1 MITLKSAGEVP
12 AQAPGGRTVPP
23 WLTIVACS
31 VPMFM
36 VALDNLVVSTALRT
50 LAVELKASTSDL
62 QWFVNAYVLTF
73 ACLLLTAAGLGD
85 RFGRRK
91 VFVLGIIVFTASSIA
106 CGLADTTGQ
115 LIAGRTLQGFG
126 AAAVMPLSLT
136 LLAAAVPER
145 KRGLALGLWS
155 GISGLAVA
163 GGPVVG
169 GAVVDGLDWQWI
181 FWVNVPVGVVAVPL
195 VMWALKE
202 SSVPDTRVDL
212 PGMALATGALF
223 GIVWAI
229 VNGEQDGWTSGRILG
244 MFAAGAILLVLFI
257 LWERRAPAPLLPL
270 GFYRSRAFVLS
281 NIVSATMYFGVFGSI
296 FLLSQ
301 YLQIA
306 PVRTPLHAGVLTLAW
321 TLMPMV
327 IAPIAGVLT
336 DKVGGGRLMALGLFL
351 QAAGLAWINLVAT
364 DNTPYSKLVTAMI
377 LAGTGMGFAI
387 APTAAVV
394 LASVPGEHQ
403 GKVSGANATFR
414 EIGGALG
421 IAVLS
426 TVFAN
431 SGNDRSA
438 RAFVDGLHPAVWVGG
453 GVVLFGA
460 LCGLFIPRHPGSAP
474 GTGGHGATAGEPR
487 TEEPVKA

>member
-1 MITLKSAGEVP
+1 MG
-12 AQAPGGRTVPP
+12 APSPR
-23 WLTIVACS
+23 
-31 VPMFM
+31 
-36 VALDNLVVSTALRT
+36 
-50 LAVELKASTSDL
+50 
-62 QWFVNAYVLTF
+62 
-73 ACLLLTAAGLGD
+73 
-85 RFGRRK
+85 
-91 VFVLGIIVFTASSIA
+91 
-106 CGLADTTGQ
+106 
-115 LIAGRTLQGFG
+115 
-126 AAAVMPLSLT
+126 
-136 LLAAAVPER
+136 
-145 KRGLALGLWS
+145 
-155 GISGLAVA
+155 
-163 GGPVVG
+163 
-169 GAVVDGLDWQWI
+169 
-181 FWVNVPVGVVAVPL
+181 
-195 VMWALKE
+195 
-202 SSVPDTRVDL
+202 
-212 PGMALATGALF
+212 
-223 GIVWAI
+223 
-229 VNGEQDGWTSGRILG
+229 
-244 MFAAGAILLVLFI
+244 
-257 LWERRAPAPLLPL
+257 PLLPL

-460 LCGLFIPRHPGSAP
+460 LCGLFIPRHPRSAP